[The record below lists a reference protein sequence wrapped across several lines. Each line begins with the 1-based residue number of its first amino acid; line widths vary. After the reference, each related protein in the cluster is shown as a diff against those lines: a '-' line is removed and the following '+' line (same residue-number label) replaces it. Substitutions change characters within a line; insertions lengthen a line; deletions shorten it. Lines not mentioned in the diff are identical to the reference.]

1 MLRFIARR
9 LIVSIFILL
18 GALFIVY
25 NLTAISKDPLADLM
39 ESTAPN
45 KAELIQAR
53 IDLLDLDVPP
63 PARFFMWLG
72 GILGFFV
79 PRFDDPNGLFG
90 FLGNQLDMG
99 VNIQNQAVQPIL
111 EHAVGQTLQLVGA
124 ATLIAIVLGI
134 TIGVTTAL
142 RQYSGYDYSVT
153 FLAFLTYSLPIFFI
167 AVLLK
172 QYVAIGFNDFLQHP
186 EIPIGTLIVIG
197 VVTGFIFAAIVGGEL
212 KTRLITFGAF
222 AVGTMSVLLVMQY
235 MDWFRNPGLGAVLII
250 LISLIVGAIASALT
264 VGLHHKRNLIMTLGY
279 AVLGGALWLPV
290 NYLLGNDAEW
300 WLPVVIVLAFTLVGY
315 LIGYFGGGIEKKAI
329 AKNMAIVG
337 FTVGVLI
344 IVDRVMQV
352 FHGYYEQTGGRPIAT
367 VGAQSPQLGDTAS
380 IWLQMLDGF
389 THLALPTVSIM
400 LISLASYSRYSRAS
414 LLEVMNQDY
423 IRTARAK
430 GLAERT
436 VVMRHA
442 LRNALIPVTTIVAA
456 DVGAII
462 GGAIVTEEIFAWKA
476 MGNLFSHS
484 LSTVDLNPLMGYILV
499 TASIT
504 VLFNLIADIL
514 YSFLDPRIRL
524 GE

>member
-79 PRFDDPNGLFG
+79 PKFDDPNGLFG
-90 FLGNQLDMG
+90 FLGNHLDMG

-172 QYVAIGFNDFLQHP
+172 QYVAIGFNDFLEHP

-222 AVGTMSVLLVMQY
+222 AVGTISILLAMEY
-235 MDWFRNPGLGAVLII
+235 MDWFRNPGLGAVLI
-250 LISLIVGAIASALT
+250 SSVSSSAPSPRRSRWACT
-264 VGLHHKRNLIMTLGY
+264 TS
-279 AVLGGALWLPV
+279 
-290 NYLLGNDAEW
+290 
-300 WLPVVIVLAFTLVGY
+300 
-315 LIGYFGGGIEKKAI
+315 
-329 AKNMAIVG
+329 
-337 FTVGVLI
+337 
-344 IVDRVMQV
+344 
-352 FHGYYEQTGGRPIAT
+352 AT
-367 VGAQSPQLGDTAS
+367 SS
-380 IWLQMLDGF
+380 
-389 THLALPTVSIM
+389 
-400 LISLASYSRYSRAS
+400 
-414 LLEVMNQDY
+414 
-423 IRTARAK
+423 
-430 GLAERT
+430 
-436 VVMRHA
+436 
-442 LRNALIPVTTIVAA
+442 
-456 DVGAII
+456 
-462 GGAIVTEEIFAWKA
+462 
-476 MGNLFSHS
+476 
-484 LSTVDLNPLMGYILV
+484 
-499 TASIT
+499 
-504 VLFNLIADIL
+504 
-514 YSFLDPRIRL
+514 
-524 GE
+524 